1 MLDINVR
8 DFREITF
15 EMEISGISPSE
26 LEGRL
31 RFTVDNIEYGIP
43 AKITESE
50 IKVEIP
56 PLKRI
61 VQRELSEGETFSA
74 RLDVY
79 GDNHYMK
86 PWEGEFKIKNP
97 VLVEAKIKG
106 ETSSTEPQIKV
117 SVSEGGTRAKKK
129 LNEMKQVTESVK
141 TSSKVKT
148 ESRTTKKFQNVD
160 DFKKKLTQE
169 DVFKWLDKNG
179 TKSDQIKE
187 IVYEQTA
194 GQIGSTKPYKILVEL
209 QKVYQV
215 TK

>member
-106 ETSSTEPQIKV
+106 EKSSNEPQIKV
-117 SVSEGGTRAKKK
+117 SVSEGGSSRAKKK
-129 LNEMKQVTESVK
+129 LDEMKHVAESVRTTAK
-141 TSSKVKT
+141 
-148 ESRTTKKFQNVD
+148 SRTTKKFKTVD

-215 TK
+215 TKQK